1 MGPWTIQVRDK
12 PYKVNALI
20 IIDTASNLVELVWI
34 SNTKVSA
41 HIANKYAQVWTILWP
56 ARCTHDNGG

>member
-41 HIANKYAQVWTILWP
+41 HIANKYAQVWTTLWP
-56 ARCTHDNGG
+56 AWCIHDNGG

>member
-20 IIDTASNLVELVWI
+20 IIDTTSNLVELVWI
-34 SNTKVSA
+34 SNTKISA
-41 HIANKYAQVWTILWP
+41 HIATKHAQV
-56 ARCTHDNGG
+56 

>member
-20 IIDTASNLVELVWI
+20 IIDTTSNLVELVWI
-34 SNTKVSA
+34 SNTKISA
-41 HIANKYAQVWTILWP
+41 HFANKYGQV
-56 ARCTHDNGG
+56 